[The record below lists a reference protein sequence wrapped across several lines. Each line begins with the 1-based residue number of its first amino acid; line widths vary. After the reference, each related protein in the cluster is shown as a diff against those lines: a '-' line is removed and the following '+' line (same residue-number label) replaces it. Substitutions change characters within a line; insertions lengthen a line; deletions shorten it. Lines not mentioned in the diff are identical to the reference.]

1 MYVIEQ
7 LAAIKTPL
15 VNKFYTQHR
24 VRGRANKQDQVW
36 VAYYNQNIV
45 AACRVQDKT
54 QFLFLSTLFVA
65 SQYRSKGLAKKLL
78 LSLLKQ
84 QNKMVYTFAYKNI
97 ADLYYAIGFDSLL
110 TCNPQLSA
118 LYDMYKH
125 RNIVALQYPPV
136 VEKSG
141 TKNG

>member
-24 VRGRANKQDQVW
+24 VRGRANKQEQIW
-36 VAYYNQNIV
+36 VVYYNQHIV
-45 AACRVQDKT
+45 AACRLQDKA

-65 SQYRSKGLAKKLL
+65 PQHRSKGLAKKLL
-78 LSLLKQ
+78 LSLLSEQTKI
-84 QNKMVYTFAYKNI
+84 VYTFAYKHL
-97 ADLYYAIGFDSLL
+97 AHLYSAIGFNPLL
-110 TCNPQLSA
+110 SYPPPLQL
-118 LYDMYKH
+118 LYNMYKH
-125 RNIVALQYPPV
+125 RNIVALQYLSA

-141 TKNG
+141 NKNA